1 MEYRSMTDTGQDPQR
16 DADPAPLLTWRGTV
30 LPAWVDYNGHLNDGY
45 YMVVFGQ
52 ATDGLMALFGL
63 DAAGRQ
69 ATGHSIFTLESHI
82 NYLIEVKQDV
92 AIEVRTQIL
101 GADAKR
107 LHLYHG
113 LHVAGTEPLLAANEQ
128 MLLNV
133 DMAGPRAAPFAPA
146 VAPRVAALAARHRD
160 LPWPK
165 YTGRTIAL
173 PGVRPRGAAGP
184 SASPR

>member
-1 MEYRSMTDTGQDPQR
+1 MNDTAIGAGV
-16 DADPAPLLTWRGTV
+16 DAGSAPLSTWRGTV

-45 YMVVFGQ
+45 YMVVFGR
-52 ATDGLMALFGL
+52 ATDGLMALIGL
-63 DAAGRQ
+63 DAAGRR
-69 ATGHSIFTLESHI
+69 ASGHSIFTLESHI

-107 LHLYHG
+107 LHIYHG

-133 DMAGPRAAPFAPA
+133 DMAGPRAAPFAP
-146 VAPRVAALAARHRD
+146 VVGSLVAALANRHRSM
-160 LPWPK
+160 PRPK
-165 YTGRTIAL
+165 YTGRSIAL
-173 PGVRPRGAAGP
+173 PT
-184 SASPR
+184 